1 MEISKLQALR
11 QRKKIMHSGGE
22 PVGAVVGEPVGPV
35 DGGAAVS
42 PGPGG
47 DVAGVADRNAIN
59 TRLVRSG
66 V

>member
-1 MEISKLQALR
+1 MR
-11 QRKKIMHSGGE
+11 
-22 PVGAVVGEPVGPV
+22 AVVGEPVGAG
-35 DGGAAVS
+35 DGGSAVG